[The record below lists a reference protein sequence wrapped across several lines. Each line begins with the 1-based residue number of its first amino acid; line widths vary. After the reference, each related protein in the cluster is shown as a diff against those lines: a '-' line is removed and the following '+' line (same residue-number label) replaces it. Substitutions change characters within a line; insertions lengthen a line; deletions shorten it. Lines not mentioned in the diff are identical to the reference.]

1 MNTNTQFKNLVELTK
16 YFSDEKKCCEH
27 LAKLRWDG
35 TPACPHC
42 GSTKVYKCKAPRAY
56 ICGEKGCLSRFSVT
70 TGTFLEDTKIPL
82 SKWFIAMYLC
92 FSHKKGVSSHQLARD
107 LGITQKSAWF
117 ILHRIRSFVSEKAPE
132 MLLQNMV
139 EGDECYIGGKEK
151 NRHANKKKLT
161 DDRTVAEK
169 RQSDEER
176 PSYEDKATV
185 LGLVERKTGR
195 AVAKYVTNANSENI
209 HPFVKENVKEGTT
222 LYTDEHYA
230 YTSLGG
236 TYNHETVKHLVKEY
250 VRGDVSTNCIENF
263 WSVLKRQ
270 IYGTHHQVSRKHIQ
284 KYLDEV
290 SFKYSTRKHTE
301 QERFDKALSLC
312 GGRLKY
318 PQLIQDIKK

>member
-1 MNTNTQFKNLVELTK
+1 MNTNIKFKNLVELTK

-42 GSTKVYKCKAPRAY
+42 GGTKVYKCKAPRAY

-132 MLLQNMV
+132 MLLHNIV
-139 EGDECYIGGKEK
+139 ESDSAYIGGKEK
-151 NRHANKKKLT
+151 NRHANKK
-161 DDRTVAEK
+161 
-169 RQSDEER
+169 
-176 PSYEDKATV
+176 
-185 LGLVERKTGR
+185 TGR
-195 AVAKYVTNANSENI
+195 NHAPVVGAVQRGGKVVTKYEPNI
-209 HPFVKENVKEGTT
+209 DTEHINKFLKDNVKEGAM
-222 LYTDEHYA
+222 LYTDEGHEYA
-230 YTSLGG
+230 KLDSAY
-236 TYNHETVKHLVKEY
+236 YHDTVKHMIKEY
-250 VRGDVSTNCIENF
+250 VRGDVSTNAIENY
-263 WSVLKRQ
+263 WSVLKRV
-270 IYGTHHQVSRKHIQ
+270 IYGTYHQVSRKHLQ

-290 SFKYSTRKHTE
+290 SFKYSTRKSTE
-301 QERFDKALSLC
+301 QERFDAALALC
-312 GGRLKY
+312 EGKLKY
-318 PQLIQDIKK
+318 PQLIQRNEK